1 MADTTKANGGSTNG
15 QGAAAQGSG
24 PQVRVMGQYIKDL
37 SFENPNVAK
46 LINGPGDNPNL
57 NVDINVGVT
66 RIAPDVFESAIN
78 FKGVAQN
85 KLGIIYDLEVVYGG
99 LFKIENMPEPALEQT
114 LLIACPSLLFPYLRR
129 LVGDLTR
136 EGGFPPLLLDP
147 IDFGA
152 LYVARQQQMA
162 QGGAPIAKA

>member
-1 MADTTKANGGSTNG
+1 MAEPGKTNGG
-15 QGAAAQGSG
+15 QGAQAAPAG

-37 SFENPNVAK
+37 SFENPSVAK
-46 LINGPGDNPNL
+46 LINNQSDNPNL
-57 NVDINVGVT
+57 NVDINVNAS
-66 RIAPDVFESAIN
+66 RISPDVYESAIN

-85 KLGIIYDLEVVYGG
+85 KLGVIYDLEVVYAGM
-99 LFKIENMPEPALEQT
+99 FRIEGMPEPALEQT

-152 LYVARQQQMA
+152 LYMARQQQLA
-162 QGGAPIAKA
+162 EQAKAGAQKT

>member
-1 MADTTKANGGSTNG
+1 MAENNKTNGGASSG
-15 QGAAAQGSG
+15 GGAPAQGGG
-24 PQVRVMGQYIKDL
+24 PQVRVMGQFIKDL
-37 SFENPNVAK
+37 SFENPNVSK

-57 NVDINVGVT
+57 NVDINVAAT
-66 RIAPDVFESAIN
+66 RISPDVYESAIN

-85 KLGIIYDLEVVYGG
+85 KLGVIYDLEIVYAGI
-99 LFKIENMPEPALEQT
+99 FRIENMPEPALEQT

-152 LYVARQQQMA
+152 LYLARQQQVA
-162 QGGAPIAKA
+162 QGNAPVQKA